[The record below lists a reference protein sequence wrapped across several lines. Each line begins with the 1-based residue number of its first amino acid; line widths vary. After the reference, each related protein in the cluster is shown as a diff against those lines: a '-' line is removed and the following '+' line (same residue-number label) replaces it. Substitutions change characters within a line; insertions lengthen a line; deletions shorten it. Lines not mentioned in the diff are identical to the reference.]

1 MHPLAASGL
10 GHVEDLWHWI
20 KACCEGVPPPRYC
33 NPVFLIFQFLD
44 FIGHSSILIVYE
56 AHTHTETRQK
66 VQGLTS
72 RKEGCYPVTN
82 DMFFETSVILSC
94 PDGVE
99 SLELRLVFLENW
111 N

>member
-1 MHPLAASGL
+1 MGF
-10 GHVEDLWHWI
+10 GTVVEDLWHSI
-20 KACCEGVPPPRYC
+20 KACCEVRVCRPPRFC
-33 NPVFLIFQFLD
+33 NPAFLIFHFLD
-44 FIGHSSILIVYE
+44 FIGHSSIDCVYRQ
-56 AHTHTETRQK
+56 THTETCQK

-72 RKEGCYPVTN
+72 RKKGCYPVTN

-99 SLELRLVFLENW
+99 SLELRLVFPENW